1 MALIKITKKKSHN
14 GRLMLM
20 KLSNALEVYNRKM
33 RRLYKV
39 PYNLHRNTIFRLIIT
54 YIAFFLK
61 RNLLNYHFYYKQRSY
76 SRSLLLCKGA
86 VYGERILKT
95 IGIQFLKHR
104 SISNDERTKRIP
116 KL

>member
-1 MALIKITKKKSHN
+1 MI
-14 GRLMLM
+14 G
-20 KLSNALEVYNRKM
+20 
-33 RRLYKV
+33 
-39 PYNLHRNTIFRLIIT
+39 IT
-54 YIAFFLK
+54 YIAFSLK

>member
-1 MALIKITKKKSHN
+1 
-14 GRLMLM
+14 
-20 KLSNALEVYNRKM
+20 
-33 RRLYKV
+33 
-39 PYNLHRNTIFRLIIT
+39 
-54 YIAFFLK
+54 
-61 RNLLNYHFYYKQRSY
+61 
-76 SRSLLLCKGA
+76 LLCKGA